1 MWSDNQKRI
10 FCRLAFLLFCA
21 LPTAVTVYR
30 ILHPQT
36 ADQWE
41 QRLQAHL
48 GVRTHIDSVET
59 PGPRETILRG
69 VEFFDVDRK
78 ILIATELRIL
88 FGEINQVRIDHPVRV
103 DSSGLQYV
111 IDQVNQQLIR
121 SHTVQPRWVV
131 AIDSAVVESN
141 IVMDDHFGTPKRRE
155 LMLQNLVVDM
165 ASNAKDTTARLDF
178 QLVDSAASSST
189 GIPNIVSCSIERERI
204 PSVAGISLPQQWVT
218 LNTGTDALPC
228 WLVSDWLP
236 EIIQNLGTE
245 VAFLG
250 GAKIETGSPDPH
262 GQAEGRF
269 VNVDLQ
275 QVTGNALAADESARW
290 GTIELKSFQFSGEDV
305 QHIAFLTNPG
315 SGTPPRR
322 IEKTLEVSETF
333 DIGLDI
339 RNAALQT
346 YRQATENIIRR
357 RVTYPASET
366 RPVSRFPTGMAEP
379 ESSRN
384 HRQQQNHQ
392 MTGDRDQDVLH
403 GRVLRR
409 RVSVQPDAHRVYSFP
424 RP

>member
-10 FCRLAFLLFCA
+10 FCRLAFLLICA
-21 LPTAVTVYR
+21 IPTALTVYW

-41 QRLQAHL
+41 QRIQAQL

-69 VEFFDVDRK
+69 LEFFDADRK

-88 FGEINQVRIDHPVRV
+88 FGKINQIRIDHPVRV
-103 DSSGLQYV
+103 DSSGLQYIV
-111 IDQVNQQLIR
+111 DQINQQLIR
-121 SHTVQPRWVV
+121 SHTVQPRWIVT
-131 AIDSAVVESN
+131 IDSAVVESN

-155 LMLQNLVVDM
+155 LMLEKLVIDM
-165 ASNAKDTTARLDF
+165 ESDASDTTARMDF
-178 QLVDSAASSST
+178 QLVDPTAPVPA
-189 GIPNIVSCSIERERI
+189 GNPNMVSCSIERERV
-204 PSVAGISLPQQWVT
+204 PPVPGVSLPQQWVT
-218 LNTGTDALPC
+218 LNTGTEALPC
-228 WLVSDWLP
+228 WLVSEWLP

-245 VAFLG
+245 VTFSG
-250 GAKIETGSPDPH
+250 GAQIETSSPDLH
-262 GQAEGRF
+262 GQAEGRLAL
-269 VNVDLQ
+269 VDLQ
-275 QVTGNALAADESARW
+275 QVTGNTLAADNSDRW
-290 GTIELKSFQFSGEDV
+290 GAIELKRFQFSGDDV
-305 QHIAFLTNPG
+305 QHLAFLTNPE
-315 SGTPPRR
+315 SGTPPIR

-366 RPVSRFPTGMAEP
+366 RLESGLPISMAEP

-384 HRQQQNHQ
+384 HRQQQNRQ

-403 GRVLRR
+403 RRVLRR
-409 RVSVQPDAHRVYSFP
+409 RVSMQPDTHRVYSFP